1 MNERRHEQT
10 NKHKWISKKK
20 IERTKDEGGKKKGKK
35 ERMWWEKRNE
45 MQEHRKKSIHES
57 NFTQQSH
64 KTCTLM
70 NRRTGDMRGRAL
82 SLYHTP
88 KKLSPLLLL
97 LKSPWPLTLA
107 PHWLPAGPL
116 SSQPIDTAASRGEVG
131 VIGECVCAG
140 RTLTPPALHSPY
152 EDRLPDLV

>member
-1 MNERRHEQT
+1 MEECKRRKEWT
-10 NKHKWISKKK
+10 NKQEQK
-20 IERTKDEGGKKKGKK
+20 RVK
-35 ERMWWEKRNE
+35 ERKNE
-45 MQEHRKKSIHES
+45 TRRKKRKETQEQGRKSVHES
-57 NFTQQSH
+57 NFTKQSH

-70 NRRTGDMRGRAL
+70 NRWTGDMRGRAL

-97 LKSPWPLTLA
+97 LKSPWTLTPA
-107 PHWLPAGPL
+107 SHWLPAGPL
-116 SSQPIDTAASRGEVG
+116 SSQPIDTAASRREVG
-131 VIGECVCAG
+131 VIGECVCTG